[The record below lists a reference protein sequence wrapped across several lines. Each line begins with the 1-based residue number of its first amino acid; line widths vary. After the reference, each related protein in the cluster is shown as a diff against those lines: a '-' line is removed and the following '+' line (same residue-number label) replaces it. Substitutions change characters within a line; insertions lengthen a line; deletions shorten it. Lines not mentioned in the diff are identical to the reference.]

1 MLTPIAAALS
11 LVLPFLT
18 PLPADRQKQVEQI
31 KNATEV
37 FTEVMNIPDK
47 AIPRDLLSRA
57 ECVVIVPSMKKGAF
71 VVGAHYGRGLAVCRN
86 ENRRWGPP
94 SMLSITGGSFGIQIG
109 GQAVD
114 VVMLVMN
121 KRGMSFLVGDKF
133 TIGGDA
139 SVAAGPVGRAT
150 SAETNAALR
159 AEILAY
165 SRARGLFAGVSLKG
179 ALVKPDDDAN
189 RDLYGRELSAKT
201 ILLEGKAVMPPE
213 AQQLI
218 SALAKYR

>member
-18 PLPADRQKQVEQI
+18 PLPADREKQVEQI
-31 KNATEV
+31 KNATQV

-57 ECVVIVPSMKKGAF
+57 ECLVIVPSMKKGAF

-86 ENRRWGPP
+86 QNRRWGPP

>member
-1 MLTPIAAALS
+1 MLSPIAAVLS

-18 PLPADRQKQVEQI
+18 PSPADRQKQVEQI

-57 ECVVIVPSMKKGAF
+57 ECLAIVPSMKKGAF
-71 VVGAHYGRGLAVCRN
+71 VVGAHYGRGLVVCRD

-121 KRGMSFLVGDKF
+121 KKGINFLAGDKF
-133 TIGGDA
+133 TLGGDA

-150 SAETNAALR
+150 SAETNAAMR
-159 AEILAY
+159 AEILTY

-179 ALVKPDDDAN
+179 AVVKPDDDAN
-189 RDLYGRELSAKT
+189 RDLYGRELSAKA
-201 ILLEGKAVMPPE
+201 ILLEDKAVMPPE
-213 AQQLI
+213 AQPLI

>member
-1 MLTPIAAALS
+1 MLTRIAAALS
-11 LVLPFLT
+11 LAVLLIT
-18 PLPADRQKQVEQI
+18 PLPADRQKQIEQI

-71 VVGAHYGRGLAVCRN
+71 VVGAHYGRGLVVCRN

-121 KRGMSFLVGDKF
+121 KRGINFLVGDKF
-133 TIGGDA
+133 TLGGDA

-150 SAETNAALR
+150 SAETNAAMR
-159 AEILAY
+159 AEILTY

-213 AQQLI
+213 AQPLI

>member
-1 MLTPIAAALS
+1 MLTRIAVALS
-11 LVLPFLT
+11 LALLLIT
-18 PLPADRQKQVEQI
+18 PLPADRQREVEQI

-37 FTEVMNIPDK
+37 FTEVMNMPDK
-47 AIPRDLLSRA
+47 SIPQDLLSRA
-57 ECVVIVPSMKKGAF
+57 ECVAIVPSMKKGAF
-71 VVGAHYGRGLAVCRN
+71 VVGVHYGRGLVVCRN

-121 KRGMSFLVGDKF
+121 KKGINFLVGDKF
-133 TIGGDA
+133 TLGGEA

-150 SAETNAALR
+150 SAETNAAMR
-159 AEILAY
+159 AELLTY

-213 AQQLI
+213 AQPLI